1 MSYVHFL
8 SFWDAFVCSGDAVA
22 AVWGRSVIEWLLMLK
37 KCIYFVLWGNFLMN
51 GLQIPVKHPD
61 LTTLALILHP
71 PPFFIH
77 SVQ

>member
-37 KCIYFVLWGNFLMN
+37 NVF
-51 GLQIPVKHPD
+51 
-61 LTTLALILHP
+61 ILCCGGI
-71 PPFFIH
+71 F
-77 SVQ
+77 S